1 MPRKAKTADYVFINC
16 PFTSDY
22 RPLFDCIVFTV
33 LACGFH
39 PRTALEAADG
49 SDVRMDKIVRLI
61 KESTYRIHDLSAV
74 ELDEANGLPRFNM
87 PFELGMV
94 IGCKKAAGRAFAS
107 RSVLI
112 LERTRYTTQKCLS
125 DIAGQDLRAHGGAPR
140 TLCRIVRSWLAQE
153 SGRQNIPGENLI
165 FSAYQQ
171 FSDQLPSICATA
183 DLDYEEL
190 IYPDLLGLAQQW
202 LLEREKGA

>member
-1 MPRKAKTADYVFINC
+1 MAKPAVNPDYVFINC
-16 PFTSDY
+16 PFTTDY
-22 RPLFDCIVFTV
+22 RALFDCMVFTV

-61 KESTYRIHDLSAV
+61 RESTYSIHDLSAV
-74 ELDEANGLPRFNM
+74 ELDDSNHLPRFNM
-87 PFELGMV
+87 PFELGLV
-94 IGCKKAAGRAFAS
+94 IGCKKVAGHAYAS

-125 DIAGQDLRAHGGAPR
+125 DIAGQDLRAHNGMPR
-140 TLCRIVRSWLAQE
+140 TLSRIVRSWLYQE
-153 SGRQNIPGENLI
+153 SGRKNIPGENPV
-165 FSAYQQ
+165 FNAYTK
-171 FSDQLPSICATA
+171 FAAQLPSICEAA
-183 DLDYEEL
+183 GLDHEEL

-202 LLEREKGA
+202 LQEQG